1 MSPTSPIIADVQ
13 NTDDT
18 RQIAINKVGIKAIR
32 HPIKVQ
38 DKSSGIQHTIAM
50 FNMYVGLPHNFK
62 GTHMSR
68 FVEILNSHERE
79 ISVENFPIML
89 REMLVKLEA
98 ETGHIEMNFPL
109 PMTWMWSRPLC
120 WSLRS
125 HHPRAIWPICSI
137 KSGSTP
143 VWQFLLIW

>member
-13 NTDDT
+13 NSADT

-38 DKSSGIQHTIAM
+38 DKSTGIQHTIAM

-79 ISVENFPIML
+79 ISVENFPVML
-89 REMLVKLEA
+89 REMVIKLEA
-98 ETGHIEMNFPL
+98 EIYNLSVIF
-109 PMTWMWSRPLC
+109 
-120 WSLRS
+120 
-125 HHPRAIWPICSI
+125 ANIISI
-137 KSGSTP
+137 KPVIGIIWVTIPNHTST
-143 VWQFLLIW
+143 FTRTA